1 MIQTYAQFKAALETY
16 GKSRR
21 QMPRMAEPENVSCK
35 LTEQLRLSILMNG
48 KNQIWR
54 GWASSGKLYLVTSMS
69 VLPGWRTRK
78 TRSR

>member
-54 GWASSGKLYLVTSMS
+54 G
-69 VLPGWRTRK
+69 
-78 TRSR
+78 